1 MVFLISQNL
10 TQLVTDAQAVDK
22 IHADVDK
29 MLRAAAKD
37 HLTEALLNKKAA
49 TLSLWT
55 QTEPG

>member
-1 MVFLISQNL
+1 MVFLTSPNL
-10 TQLVTDAQAVDK
+10 TQFVTDAQAVAK

-29 MLRAAAKD
+29 VLRAAAKD
-37 HLTEALLNKKAA
+37 QLTEDLLKKKDA